1 MASQIGRVENA
12 ADQFENVGVHTTN
25 DVDDAVEPPF
35 RVAPLLVLGA
45 VVIGGGILVAA
56 MLRHDGPEDGL
67 GEFSRPRRLSAAVR
81 SGMGPRVAETLS
93 RVRDAAISFALTK
106 AIDTVDDMFPGFRDH
121 YDRS

>member
-1 MASQIGRVENA
+1 MASQIERFENA
-12 ADQFENVGVHTTN
+12 ADQVENISVHRMN
-25 DVDDAVEPPF
+25 DVDDAVESRVP
-35 RVAPLLVLGA
+35 VAPLLVLGA

-67 GEFSRPRRLSAAVR
+67 GEFRRPKRLSAVV
-81 SGMGPRVAETLS
+81 SGVGPRVAETLS

-121 YDRS
+121 YERT